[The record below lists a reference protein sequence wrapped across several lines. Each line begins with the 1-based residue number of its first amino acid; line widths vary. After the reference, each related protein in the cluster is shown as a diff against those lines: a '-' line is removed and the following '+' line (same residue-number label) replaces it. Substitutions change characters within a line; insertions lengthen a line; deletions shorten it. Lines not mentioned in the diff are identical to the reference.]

1 MLRSAFC
8 QSSRLIRLSK
18 PCMRINQRAFQHVSL
33 VLKEHSGDPFP
44 YLQDRHSKQVQV
56 EDPYPRLDPIPRPN
70 ESLETKRSRLV
81 YQSRKRGILETD
93 LLLSTFAKKFLP
105 NFDME
110 QLLQYDALLDEADWD
125 IFYYATF
132 KKDVP
137 EHLQSNQAL
146 QMLQQHAKNEGKVIL
161 QMPSL
166 SV

>member
-1 MLRSAFC
+1 M
-8 QSSRLIRLSK
+8 SRLFVRTIRRSIPLPPRSPLQTSSGRRSLSQA
-18 PCMRINQRAFQHVSL
+18 N
-33 VLKEHSGDPFP
+33 
-44 YLQDRHSKQVQV
+44 
-56 EDPYPRLDPIPRPN
+56 PIPRPN

-105 NFDME
+105 SFDMD

-146 QMLQQHAKNEGKVIL
+146 KMLQEHAKNEGKVIL

-166 SV
+166 TV